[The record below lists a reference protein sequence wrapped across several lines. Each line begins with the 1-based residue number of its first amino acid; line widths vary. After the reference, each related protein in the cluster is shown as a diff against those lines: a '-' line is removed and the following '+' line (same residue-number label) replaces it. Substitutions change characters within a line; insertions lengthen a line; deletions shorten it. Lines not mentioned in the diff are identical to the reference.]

1 MTTVANHSA
10 QISKPI
16 IFFDMDGTLL
26 DLAFDTYI
34 WMQRIP
40 ERWAVEHQATLE
52 QAKSQLYQY
61 YLHYQGSLNWYSSK
75 FWRQHIGVDAFAV
88 QQEYRHLIAPRLGC
102 FELLN
107 ALQKLDVEC
116 WIVSNADQVTL
127 DLKLENVLIRPYFK
141 QVISSESIGYAKE
154 DQRFWQ
160 TLQQRYPF
168 DVSQVSFIDDNYA
181 VLDSAKQF
189 GIAQLFS
196 IREPDSSNTRTELNP
211 NYIHLEQ
218 LTDLLNYLDDDKS
231 SNLYGT

>member
-61 YLHYQGSLNWYSSK
+61 YLQFQGSLNWYSST
-75 FWRQHIGVDAFAV
+75 FWRQHIGVDAFAI
-88 QQEYRHLIAPRLGC
+88 QHENRHLIAPRFGC

-107 ALQKLDVEC
+107 ALQNFGIEY

-127 DLKLENVLIRPYFK
+127 DLKLENVPMRPYFN
-141 QVISSESIGYAKE
+141 QVISSESIGYPKE

-168 DVSQVSFIDDNYA
+168 DASQVTFIDDNYA

-196 IREPDSSNTRTELNP
+196 ICEPDSSTPRTEFNP
-211 NYIHLEQ
+211 NYIHLER
-218 LTDLLNYLDDDKS
+218 LTDLLNYLNHEKS
-231 SNLYGT
+231 NHLYGT

>member
-34 WMQRIP
+34 WMQLVP

-52 QAKSQLYQY
+52 QAKSKLYQY
-61 YLHYQGSLNWYSSK
+61 YLQFQGSLNWYSSQ

-88 QQEYRHLIAPRLGC
+88 QQENRHLIAPRFGC

-107 ALQKLDVEC
+107 ALQHLDIEC

-127 DLKLENVLIRPYFK
+127 DLKLENVPIRPYFK

-160 TLQQRYPF
+160 TLQHRHPF
-168 DVSQVSFIDDNYA
+168 DLSQVTFIDDNYA

-196 IREPDSSNTRTELNP
+196 ISEPDSSTRRTELNP
-211 NYIHLEQ
+211 NYFHLDQ
-218 LTDLLNYLDDDKS
+218 LTNLLNYLDDDKS